1 MIEGEVTVHAKQG
14 IIALLIMVLGF
25 LGLMKPVFSV
35 VPTQSDIPCE
45 TCPMTVGTEAQEHLA
60 VYDGSGTRHYVECI
74 GCAFKLLTSYDTLQI
89 QTYCDWYGPQYMIS
103 ANISQHGAVATVSP
117 TTALVLAGGGC
128 TGNRVAY
135 NQTAAEAL
143 LLNGFS
149 EYTMPMM
156 RQPLPATTSTM
167 TMAEK
172 AQTYAQSQEIA
183 EPFPL
188 LPLLLAVLG
197 VVVAAGSFVA
207 YKKLR

>member
-1 MIEGEVTVHAKQG
+1 LGFIVLCILA
-14 IIALLIMVLGF
+14 LGF
-25 LGLMKPVFSV
+25 LVTTEPVFTAM
-35 VPTQSDIPCE
+35 PTQSNITCE
-45 TCPMTVGTEAQEHLA
+45 TCPMTVGTEAQEHLM

-74 GCAFKLLTSYDTLQI
+74 GCAFKLLMSYDTLRI
-89 QTYCDWYGPQYMIS
+89 QTYCDWYGPQYTVT
-103 ANISQHGAVATVSP
+103 ANISQHGAVATVRP

-156 RQPLPATTSTM
+156 QQPLPATTNT
-167 TMAEK
+167 TTIAEK
-172 AQTYAQSQEIA
+172 AQTYAQSQETV
-183 EPFPL
+183 EPFPFV
-188 LPLLLAVLG
+188 PLLLAILG
-197 VVVAAGSFVA
+197 VGVAAGSFVA